1 MKIDTLSNGFGFTGG
16 GFTLPQ
22 IHLLEE
28 DYEVL
33 ADIVC
38 GSASATPG
46 IELLWRELER
56 AVILPTDQAP
66 HGLIHL
72 NSTVSYTDLID
83 PLHRTVQLVSPG
95 TSRRRGVSVAS
106 SVGAALIGLTVGD
119 RFPWVSPRGARRM
132 LRVDRVAVDPDA
144 QDRVADKRVAARRRL
159 IAELLS
165 AH

>member
-1 MKIDTLSNGFGFTGG
+1 MNIEAVCDGSRYD
-16 GFTLPQ
+16 GFTLPR
-22 IHLLEE
+22 IHILEE
-28 DYEVL
+28 DYETL

-46 IELLWRELER
+46 LELLWRELER
-56 AVILPTDQAP
+56 AIILRADQAP

-95 TSRRRGVSVAS
+95 VSRRRGVSVAS
-106 SVGAALIGLTVGD
+106 SVGAALIGLKVGD
-119 RFPWVSPRGARRM
+119 QFPWVMPDEGLRI
-132 LRVDRVAVDPDA
+132 LRVDRVAADPDA
-144 QDRVADKRVAARRRL
+144 LDRIAAERVAARRRL

-165 AH
+165 AR